1 MKEQTKEIIFS
12 LLNIVVLAIIFTGL
26 SDPLEGAIV
35 ASVIIGIV
43 LSTAYFSIGNIIVD
57 IYELCTSV
65 IDRMIEAIMR
75 WEARIIGVTKGDFS
89 E

>member
-26 SDPLEGAIV
+26 SDPLDGAIV

-43 LSTAYFSIGNIIVD
+43 LSMAYFSIGWHIF
-57 IYELCTSV
+57 L
-65 IDRMIEAIMR
+65 
-75 WEARIIGVTKGDFS
+75 
-89 E
+89 